1 MDEKR
6 TVVAV
11 RRVPR
16 ERLRRVQPLP
26 VHQRL
31 EPLQRLR
38 QQHPRAFH
46 RLAGGERHGVVCPAG
61 RDDSVLIGDVLDLEV
76 RKPRFFHGGEVGRVG
91 LGHGERLRL
100 AAAHDGVAGGLEP
113 RDQLGV
119 EAGVAQRG
127 LGVGAALQLQ
137 LVGVEEFLVMREKE
151 KRRNRFGEVELGGTH
166 VEGFG
171 EAAVALDDA
180 ALAVALQTAAAE
192 VREHLRVVAHADEAL
207 LQLRAAP
214 AGAAHLHVEH
224 ARHRGARRARVARR
238 LAGVLAELALL
249 AADLPAAAL
258 QHVVGRAGRLVAEPL
273 AEVPAGERL
282 AADAVAEDLLAV
294 AGHALDDP
302 VPADAHA
309 VGGDRAG
316 RAGPEVAGMA
326 PIVPVRTELRARLV
340 AHRRLRPAPHRR
352 RDHLL
357 PAGARDRLHAHVAAG
372 DAGAGVAGQVAGVL
386 PAVEQLPADAR
397 TDVEGP
403 VGALAAVRAAERL
416 AAVPPAVQLGLADAL
431 ADERRAQRLLLL
443 GRNAQRRGAVVQRP
457 AGDRAL
463 DEAAAA
469 GLRAG
474 RLAGGAGARVALPRT
489 GVQAAGQ
496 RLAADLAT
504 AREGVRAAG
513 PGRIDLQREVL
524 AAGAA
529 RRGRDRVGTG
539 TAVERVA
546 ELIAAVALALQHLP
560 AHLAAAVAADPRFA
574 HRQQSE
580 RLHARRRRVH
590 SDFHVSLILRL
601 LILLLSFFVFSLVL
615 FVLFFIAEIAE
626 IAEAVQ
632 IAQHVRVVQRRADG
646 SLRGGRHRGDHQL
659 GPIVRIARADRHARL
674 SAGHRRAM
682 LPAVAATLHAHRARR
697 TRPRVASQ
705 RARVLL
711 AVQQLPAD
719 LIAVHGRRIHAAAHR
734 LLRLAALAGQLDG
747 GRAGMAGSRM
757 AGIRARMNARA
768 SAAPTADLA
777 AAVRQQRAVGVAGVR
792 RVARPRVEHASAA
805 VAAGENG
812 GDLLVAAAEGAARL
826 HDLDALAVEIA
837 ERLERIA
844 RLARNG
850 LERGLVEV
858 LHDPLLH
865 AVHMQHHV
873 ARRTRPDQLLLL
885 DRLHADRAGVPLM
898 RQLLLQAVA

>member
-1 MDEKR
+1 MLE
-6 TVVAV
+6 
-11 RRVPR
+11 R
-16 ERLRRVQPLP
+16 EITFD
-26 VHQRL
+26 
-31 EPLQRLR
+31 
-38 QQHPRAFH
+38 RAI
-46 RLAGGERHGVVCPAG
+46 RM
-61 RDDSVLIGDVLDLEV
+61 LI
-76 RKPRFFHGGEVGRVG
+76 
-91 LGHGERLRL
+91 
-100 AAAHDGVAGGLEP
+100 
-113 RDQLGV
+113 
-119 EAGVAQRG
+119 G
-127 LGVGAALQLQ
+127 LGVVAAIGWLVNYLSGVLLPFAVAALGAYLLFPVVKFFQYRARLHYRW
-137 LVGVEEFLVMREKE
+137 LAITATLIIV
-151 KRRNRFGEVELGGTH
+151 LGA
-166 VEGFG
+166 V
-171 EAAVALDDA
+171 AAVIVFVVPPLITEASHIRDMLGQYLSSNTDYGSIPDFVSRFIADNIDIDKLGEMLSEDNIVATARALMPRLWGLLAQSLSIVAWVVTAFMVLMYLFFILLDYETLEDGWAKAVPRRYRPFATGLADDLRRGMSRYFRGQSVV
-180 ALAVALQTAAAE
+180 ALAVGILSAIGFVIIDFPLGIGMG
-192 VREHLRVVAHADEAL
+192 L
-207 LQLRAAP
+207 LI
-214 AGAAHLHVEH
+214 
-224 ARHRGARRARVARR
+224 
-238 LAGVLAELALL
+238 GVLTLVPYLKLIA
-249 AADLPAAAL
+249 LPAAAL

-273 AEVPAGERL
+273 AEVSAGERL

-294 AGHALDDP
+294 AGHALDDR

-443 GRNAQRRGAVVQRP
+443 GRDAQRRGGVVQRP

-463 DEAAAA
+463 GEAAAA

-496 RLAADLAT
+496 RLAADLAA

-524 AAGAA
+524 AAGTA

-580 RLHARRRRVH
+580 RLHARRRRVR
-590 SDFHVSLILRL
+590 SGFHVSLILRL
-601 LILLLSFFVFSLVL
+601 LILLLSFFVFSLV

-646 SLRGGRHRGDHQL
+646 SLLRFFFSTQQSVSQNTLASSPRDWFCAYCTRMRFFS
-659 GPIVRIARADRHARL
+659 PRI
-674 SAGHRRAM
+674 
-682 LPAVAATLHAHRARR
+682 
-697 TRPRVASQ
+697 
-705 RARVLL
+705 
-711 AVQQLPAD
+711 
-719 LIAVHGRRIHAAAHR
+719 
-734 LLRLAALAGQLDG
+734 
-747 GRAGMAGSRM
+747 
-757 AGIRARMNARA
+757 
-768 SAAPTADLA
+768 
-777 AAVRQQRAVGVAGVR
+777 
-792 RVARPRVEHASAA
+792 
-805 VAAGENG
+805 
-812 GDLLVAAAEGAARL
+812 LVS
-826 HDLDALAVEIA
+826 
-837 ERLERIA
+837 
-844 RLARNG
+844 
-850 LERGLVEV
+850 
-858 LHDPLLH
+858 
-865 AVHMQHHV
+865 
-873 ARRTRPDQLLLL
+873 
-885 DRLHADRAGVPLM
+885 
-898 RQLLLQAVA
+898 

>member
-1 MDEKR
+1 MR
-6 TVVAV
+6 VA
-11 RRVPR
+11 
-16 ERLRRVQPLP
+16 
-26 VHQRL
+26 
-31 EPLQRLR
+31 
-38 QQHPRAFH
+38 
-46 RLAGGERHGVVCPAG
+46 
-61 RDDSVLIGDVLDLEV
+61 
-76 RKPRFFHGGEVGRVG
+76 
-91 LGHGERLRL
+91 
-100 AAAHDGVAGGLEP
+100 
-113 RDQLGV
+113 
-119 EAGVAQRG
+119 
-127 LGVGAALQLQ
+127 
-137 LVGVEEFLVMREKE
+137 
-151 KRRNRFGEVELGGTH
+151 
-166 VEGFG
+166 
-171 EAAVALDDA
+171 
-180 ALAVALQTAAAE
+180 
-192 VREHLRVVAHADEAL
+192 AHADEAL

-224 ARHRGARRARVARR
+224 AGHRGARRARVARR

-273 AEVPAGERL
+273 AEVSAGERL

-294 AGHALDDP
+294 AGHALDDR

-340 AHRRLRPAPHRR
+340 AHRRLRPAPHRW

-397 TDVEGP
+397 TDVEEP

-443 GRNAQRRGAVVQRP
+443 GRDAQRRGGVVQRP

-463 DEAAAA
+463 GEAAAA

-496 RLAADLAT
+496 RLAADLAA

-529 RRGRDRVGTG
+529 RRGRYRVGTG

-580 RLHARRRRVH
+580 RLHARRRRVR
-590 SDFHVSLILRL
+590 SGFHVSLILRL
-601 LILLLSFFVFSLVL
+601 LILLLSFFVFSLA
-615 FVLFFIAEIAE
+615 FVFFFIAEIAE

-659 GPIVRIARADRHARL
+659 GPIVRVARADRHARL
-674 SAGHRRAM
+674 SAGHRRAV

-697 TRPRVASQ
+697 TRSCVASQ

-757 AGIRARMNARA
+757 AGIRAGMNARA

-777 AAVRQQRAVGVAGVR
+777 AAVRQQRGVGVAGVR

-858 LHDPLLH
+858 LDDPLLH

-885 DRLHADRAGVPLM
+885 DRLHADRAGVALM
-898 RQLLLQAVA
+898 RQLLLQAVAQRKIRRGQRGVRRHRGNRGNCGRHGLRVPVLAGRAAATIAVGTIAMAFRTGGSRSRG